1 MTQFDSQVSHVSH
14 NAILFSDYK

>member
-1 MTQFDSQVSHVSH
+1 MTLFDSQVSHVSH